1 MQSLR
6 CQVELGV
13 LFVAMSRFDF
23 KLITID
29 IPVIDVEHT
38 FEYANNE
45 YPSLIWFQ
53 NFVYRKYHITSHMV
67 ICVS

>member
-6 CQVELGV
+6 CQVELAV
-13 LFVAMSRFDF
+13 LFIIFVAMSRFDF

-53 NFVYRKYHITSHMV
+53 NF
-67 ICVS
+67 ICL